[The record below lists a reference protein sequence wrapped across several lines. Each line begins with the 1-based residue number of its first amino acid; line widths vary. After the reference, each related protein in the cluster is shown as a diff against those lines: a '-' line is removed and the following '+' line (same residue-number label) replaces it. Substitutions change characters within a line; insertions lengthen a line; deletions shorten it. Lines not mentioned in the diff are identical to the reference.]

1 MNQGFLCFQTGPCS
15 LHGFMFFFI
24 SVLHIADLVEK
35 LIRFRFNNLKYL
47 FLALSLSQILNSSGR
62 DAYVFSLDQAA
73 LWSNEL

>member
-62 DAYVFSLDQAA
+62 DADVFSLDQAA

>member
-1 MNQGFLCFQTGPCS
+1 
-15 LHGFMFFFI
+15 MFFFV
-24 SVLHIADLVEK
+24 SLLHIEDLVEK

-47 FLALSLSQILNSSGR
+47 FLALSLSQILNYSGR